1 MKVWYDSHEDKG
13 KVPRMIQK
21 AALLIWASRG
31 TCTVGRIDSCDSPS
45 ESQVYLNESM
55 KEEEKQGRIEVL
67 LQDQAL

>member
-1 MKVWYDSHEDKG
+1 
-13 KVPRMIQK
+13 MIQK

-31 TCTVGRIDSCDSPS
+31 TCTVGGIDSCDSPS

-55 KEEEKQGRIEVL
+55 KEEEKQDRIEVL